1 MRGIVDFFQVKTV
14 QQVKEIIGE
23 FSPLGTE
30 GVGLQDALGR
40 VLASDLVVPEDM
52 PPCDRST
59 MDGYALQAKD
69 TFGASESSPALL
81 EVRGEILMGETPSLS
96 VKPGEAAKIPTG
108 GLLPE
113 GTDAVVMVEHTQT
126 MDEHTIQVYRTVAP
140 GENVMQQGEDLKEG
154 ERILEQGLLLR
165 PQELGLL
172 ALIGSAHVA
181 VYQQPRVGIISSGD
195 ELVSIDA
202 TPTIGQLRNTNSYTS
217 AALTR
222 QAHAIPE
229 PLGIVKDDL
238 DELRARLAA
247 GLQTCD
253 VVAISGGSSV
263 GTRDLT
269 IQVIESIPDA
279 EILVHG
285 VAVSPGK
292 PTILARAGAKI
303 IWGLPGHQVSAMI
316 IYMTLVI
323 PSLWK
328 LAGRRDWEGPYGHP
342 LRAIASRNIPSAQG
356 REDYVRVK
364 LHEENETLIAT
375 PLFGK
380 SGSISTMVKGDGL
393 IRIPM
398 DAEGVQ
404 EGEGVEVWPF

>member
-1 MRGIVDFFQVKTV
+1 VDFFRVKTV
-14 QQVKEIIGE
+14 QQVKEIIRG
-23 FSPLGTE
+23 FTPLETE
-30 GVGLQDALGR
+30 GVRLEDAVGR
-40 VLASDLVVPEDM
+40 VLASDVFVPGDL
-52 PPCDRST
+52 PPCDRSA

-69 TFGASESSPALL
+69 TFGASEGSPALL
-81 EVRGEILMGETPSLS
+81 EVRGEVLMGEKPSVA
-96 VKPGEAAKIPTG
+96 VKPGEAVKIPTG
-108 GLLPE
+108 GVLPE
-113 GTDAVVMVEHTQT
+113 GADAIVMVEHTQI

-140 GENVMQQGEDLKEG
+140 GENVMQQGEDLKAG

-172 ALIGSAHVA
+172 ALLGSAHVT
-181 VYQQPRVGIISSGD
+181 VYRQPRVGIISSGD
-195 ELVSIDA
+195 ELVPINA
-202 TPTIGQLRNTNSYTS
+202 TPTIGQLRNTNSYT
-217 AALTR
+217 ATALTH
-222 QAHAIPE
+222 QAHALPQ
-229 PLGIVKDDL
+229 PLGIVKDNL
-238 DELRARLAA
+238 DELRERLAA

-303 IWGLPGHQVSAMI
+303 IWGLPGHQVSAMV
-316 IYMTLVI
+316 IYTILVI
-323 PSLWK
+323 PTLWK
-328 LAGRRDWEGPYGHP
+328 LAGRRDWEGPYGWP

-364 LHEENETLIAT
+364 LSVQDGELIAA

-380 SGSISTMVKGDGL
+380 SGSISTMIKGDGL
-393 IRIPM
+393 LRIGM
-398 DAEGVQ
+398 DSEGVQ
-404 EGEGVEVWPF
+404 EGETVEVWPF

>member
-1 MRGIVDFFQVKTV
+1 VDFFQVKTV
-14 QQVKEIIGE
+14 QQVKEIIRG
-23 FSPLGTE
+23 FAPLETE
-30 GVGLQDALGR
+30 GVRLEDALGR
-40 VLASDLVVPEDM
+40 VLASDLVVPGDLH
-52 PPCDRST
+52 PCDRSA

-69 TFGASESSPALL
+69 TFGASEGSPALL
-81 EVRGEILMGETPSLS
+81 EVTGEILMGEAPSQ
-96 VKPGEAAKIPTG
+96 KIQPGEAVKIPTG
-108 GLLPE
+108 GVIPE
-113 GTDAVVMVEHTQT
+113 GADAVVMVEHTQT

-140 GENVMQQGEDLKEG
+140 GENVIQRGEDLKAG

-172 ALIGSAHVA
+172 ALVGSARVT
-181 VYQQPRVGIISSGD
+181 VYRQPRVGIISSGD
-195 ELVSIDA
+195 ELVPIDA
-202 TPTIGQLRNTNSYTS
+202 TPTIGQLRNTNSYTA

-222 QAHAIPE
+222 QAHALPQ
-229 PLGIVKDDL
+229 PLGIVKDDP
-238 DELRARLAA
+238 DELRERLAA

-292 PTILARAGAKI
+292 PTILARAGAKP
-303 IWGLPGHQVSAMI
+303 IWGLPGHQVSAMV
-316 IYMTLVI
+316 IYITLVI
-323 PSLWK
+323 PSLWR
-328 LAGRRDWEGPYGHP
+328 LAGRRDWEGPYGWP
-342 LRAIASRNIPSAQG
+342 LRAIASRNIPSDQG

-364 LHEENETLIAT
+364 LSIEGGELVAT

-393 IRIPM
+393 LRIPM
-398 DAEGVQ
+398 NAEGVQ
-404 EGEGVEVWPF
+404 EGAEVEVWPF

>member
-1 MRGIVDFFQVKTV
+1 VDFFRVKTV
-14 QQVKEIIGE
+14 QQVKEIIRG
-23 FSPLGTE
+23 FTPLETE
-30 GVGLQDALGR
+30 GVRLEDAVGR
-40 VLASDLVVPEDM
+40 VLASDVFVPGDL
-52 PPCDRST
+52 PPCDRSA

-69 TFGASESSPALL
+69 TFGASEGSPALL
-81 EVRGEILMGETPSLS
+81 EVRGEVLMGEKPSVA
-96 VKPGEAAKIPTG
+96 VKPGEAVKIPTG
-108 GLLPE
+108 GVLPE
-113 GTDAVVMVEHTQT
+113 GADAIVMVEHTQI

-140 GENVMQQGEDLKEG
+140 GENVMQQG
-154 ERILEQGLLLR
+154 LLLR

-172 ALIGSAHVA
+172 ALLGSAHVT
-181 VYQQPRVGIISSGD
+181 VYRQPRVGIISSGD
-195 ELVSIDA
+195 ELVPINA
-202 TPTIGQLRNTNSYTS
+202 TPTIGQLRNTNSYT
-217 AALTR
+217 ATALTH
-222 QAHAIPE
+222 QAHALPQ
-229 PLGIVKDDL
+229 PLGIVKDNL
-238 DELRARLAA
+238 DELRERLAA

-303 IWGLPGHQVSAMI
+303 IWGLPGHQVSAMV
-316 IYMTLVI
+316 IYTILVI
-323 PSLWK
+323 PTLWK
-328 LAGRRDWEGPYGHP
+328 LAGRRDWEGPYGWP

-364 LHEENETLIAT
+364 LSVQDGELIAA

-380 SGSISTMVKGDGL
+380 SGSISTMIKGDGL
-393 IRIPM
+393 LRIGM
-398 DAEGVQ
+398 DSEGVQ
-404 EGEGVEVWPF
+404 EGETVEVWPF

>member
-1 MRGIVDFFQVKTV
+1 VDFFQVKTV
-14 QQVKEIIGE
+14 QQVKEIIRG

-30 GVGLQDALGR
+30 GVRLEDALGR
-40 VLASDLVVPEDM
+40 VLASDVVVPQDL
-52 PPCDRST
+52 PPCDRSA

-69 TFGASESSPALL
+69 TFGASEGSPALL
-81 EVRGEILMGETPSLS
+81 EVTGEVLMGEKPFLA
-96 VKPGEAAKIPTG
+96 VKPGEAVKIPTG
-108 GLLPE
+108 GVLPE
-113 GTDAVVMVEHTQT
+113 GADAVVMVEHTQFI
-126 MDEHTIQVYRTVAP
+126 DEHTIQVYRTAAP
-140 GENVMQQGEDLKEG
+140 GENVMQRGEDLKAG

-172 ALIGSAHVA
+172 ALVGSAHVT
-181 VYQQPRVGIISSGD
+181 VYRQPRVGIISSGD
-195 ELVSIDA
+195 ELVPIDA
-202 TPTIGQLRNTNSYTS
+202 TPTIGQLRNTNSYTA

-222 QAHAIPE
+222 QAHALPQ
-229 PLGIVKDDL
+229 PLGIVKDNL
-238 DELRARLAA
+238 DELRERLAA

-253 VVAISGGSSV
+253 VVAISGGSSI

-269 IQVIESIPDA
+269 IQVIESVPKA

-303 IWGLPGHQVSAMI
+303 IWGLPGHQVSAMVV
-316 IYMTLVI
+316 YMTVVI
-323 PSLWK
+323 PSLWR
-328 LAGRRDWEGPYGHP
+328 LAGRKDWEGPYGWP
-342 LRAIASRNIPSAQG
+342 LRATASRNIPSAQG

-364 LHEENETLIAT
+364 LSIEDDKLVAQ

-393 IRIPM
+393 LRIPM
-398 DAEGVQ
+398 DSEGIQ
-404 EGEGVEVWPF
+404 EGEEVEVWPF